1 MFNVYIAGLLWV
13 AGAVALGAGI
23 AFLVRRIGLDEGRP
37 DNNEAAGQVF
47 TIVGGLQAVLVSFVL
62 ISLFD
67 GVTQAGEGAST
78 ESHSLVAMAWAAD
91 ALPEPARSEVLGLA
105 RDYTDTVIEREWPQ
119 LQREQE
125 VDGPGWT
132 QLDELRAAIAGAR
145 IDTGDE
151 WEAGRKAEA
160 QTQLVAVYEE
170 REARV
175 AESTDRGLGPVVWFV
190 LGLGSFITVVLSNL
204 FGGTKLMTHMILVT
218 TLAGMIMLLLF
229 AIYQL
234 QNPFGEDAK
243 LGPEAFELARER
255 LG

>member
-1 MFNVYIAGLLWV
+1 MNVYVTGLLWV

-67 GVTQAGEGAST
+67 GVTQAGEDASG
-78 ESHSLVAMAWAAD
+78 EAHSLVAMAWAAD
-91 ALPEPARSEVLGLA
+91 ALPEPARSEVLRLSREYA
-105 RDYTDTVIEREWPQ
+105 DTVIDREWPQ
-119 LQREQE
+119 LQAEQE
-125 VDGPGWT
+125 VTGPGWT
-132 QLDELRAAIAGAR
+132 QLDRMRVAIADAR

-151 WEAGRKAEA
+151 WESGRKAEA
-160 QTQLVAVYEE
+160 QTQLVTLYEQ

-175 AESTDRGLGPVVWFV
+175 AESADRGLGPVVWFV
-190 LGLGSFITVVLSNL
+190 LALGGFITVVLSNL
-204 FGGTKLMTHMILVT
+204 FGGTRLWTHMILVT

-234 QNPFGEDAK
+234 QNPFGDDAK
-243 LGPEAFELARER
+243 LGPDAFELARER